1 MTPFKRVALI
11 AALIAIAVLTAST
24 TASADVTPVV
34 DGRVLTVTGGDGADT
49 IALGAA
55 GGFITVNGNPIR
67 LASDGNGEIIVNAN
81 GGNDEVD
88 ASALAQADYGSLT
101 INGGDGDDALTG
113 GAGGD
118 QLAGD
123 GGNDR
128 LVGFE
133 GGDDVSGGDGNDVI
147 VWNNRDFTDFV
158 SGDGG
163 VDEVEVNGSP
173 TGDDA
178 FVAGPSSVAGM
189 VQLRRT
195 NLVQFTIL
203 FSAERLTINGLG
215 GGDSFTPDPAA
226 PSASALAAL
235 TSLTLNGGSDDD
247 KLVGGDGNDIINGGD
262 GNDSLQGGGGD
273 DRLTGDRGA
282 DNVFGDAG
290 DDALVWNN
298 GDGSDSNVGG
308 GGFDRVEVNGSA
320 AAGDAFTL
328 APSASG
334 ATFQRTNLV
343 PFTID
348 LGDGSTEAV
357 AVAGGGG
364 DDRFTVSPGLPGLL
378 VAADGGAGNDILT
391 GGDGNETLLG
401 GAGNDVL
408 TPGGG
413 SDVADGG
420 DGDDQLFTRDGVGDL
435 VRGGAGTDSAQTD
448 APTVDA
454 ISDIEALDATAV
466 ATTPPGVPP
475 GVPPAPDTIALLPT
489 LGKVAVTR
497 RHGQLLARIPISCP
511 AGESG
516 GCRTTLTL
524 QTAKAIRLGRVRAV
538 LVLGSKA
545 VRLGQGQRST
555 VSIRLAGSIAAL
567 AKRGK
572 ISARVQITSSDAAGN
587 ATTRS
592 LRLSLRIP
600 RAEAKA

>member
-1 MTPFKRVALI
+1 MTPLKRVALT
-11 AALIAIAVLTAST
+11 AALITMAVLTAST
-24 TASADVTPVV
+24 MASADVTPVV
-34 DGRVLTVTGGDGADT
+34 DGHVLTVTGDDGADMIT
-49 IALGAA
+49 LGAA
-55 GGFITVNGNPIR
+55 GGFITVNGNPAR

-118 QLAGD
+118 HLAGD

-133 GGDDVSGGDGNDVI
+133 GSDDVSGGDGNDVI
-147 VWNNRDFTDFV
+147 VWNNRDSTDFIV
-158 SGDGG
+158 GDAG

-178 FVAGPSSVAGM
+178 FVAGPSSVVGM

-195 NLVQFTIL
+195 NLVPFTIL

-226 PSASALAAL
+226 PGPSASALAAL

-282 DNVFGDAG
+282 DSVLAGAG

-298 GDGSDSNVGG
+298 GDGSDTNVGG
-308 GGFDRVEVNGSA
+308 DGFDRVEVNGSA
-320 AAGDAFTL
+320 TAGDLFTL

-378 VAADGGAGNDILT
+378 VAADGGAGNDTLT
-391 GGDGNETLLG
+391 GGDGSESFFG
-401 GAGNDVL
+401 GAGDDVL

-413 SDVADGG
+413 SDIADGG
-420 DGDDQLFTRDGVGDL
+420 GGDDQLFTRDGVGDL
-435 VRGGAGTDSAQTD
+435 VRGGAGTDRAQTD
-448 APTVDA
+448 AVTVDA
-454 ISDIEALDATAV
+454 VSDVEALDATGVDTA
-466 ATTPPGVPP
+466 PPGVSP
-475 GVPPAPDTIALLPT
+475 GAPPAPDTVALLPT
-489 LGKVAVTR
+489 LGRVAVTR
-497 RHGQLLARIPISCP
+497 RHGQLLARIPVSCP
-511 AGESG
+511 TGESG

-545 VRLGQGQRST
+545 VSLGRGQRST
-555 VSIRLAGSIAAL
+555 VSIRLVGSIAAL
-567 AKRGK
+567 ARRGK
-572 ISARVQITSSDAAGN
+572 VSARVQITSSDAAGN
-587 ATTRS
+587 ATAGS
-592 LRLSLRIP
+592 VRLSLRIP
-600 RAEAKA
+600 RG